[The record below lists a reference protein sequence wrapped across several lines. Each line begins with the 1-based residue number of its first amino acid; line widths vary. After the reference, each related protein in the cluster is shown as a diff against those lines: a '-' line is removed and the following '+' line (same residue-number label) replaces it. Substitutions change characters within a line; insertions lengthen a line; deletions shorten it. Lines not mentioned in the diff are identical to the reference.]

1 MSSDGSET
9 VSSPITNDDLV
20 KLVELQTVGTQGDSA
35 FVRRYEAAEP
45 TIQALQA
52 RYIAI
57 KGREKARNIVMS
69 VIGHFA
75 ERYPMA
81 WAWAKRLGLIGAG
94 AGVLEG
100 GYSFDSIR
108 QMLINLIGVSL

>member
-20 KLVELQTVGTQGDSA
+20 KLVELQTVGTQGDDA

-45 TIQALQA
+45 TLQALQA

-57 KGREKARNIVMS
+57 KGREKARNLVMG
-69 VIGHFA
+69 VVGDFA
-75 ERYPMA
+75 ERYPLV
-81 WAWAKRLGLIGAG
+81 WSWVKRLGLIGAG

-100 GYSFDSIR
+100 GYSFDAIR
-108 QMLINLIGVSL
+108 HLLVNLIGVSP